1 MNNFNTTNPK
11 LKPEDRTLDQVLRPH
26 SWDEYIGQEKI
37 KTSLKILLEAAKKR
51 SEPIDHLL
59 LYGPA
64 GLGKTTLA
72 YIMAKEMNANI
83 RITSGPAIE
92 KVGDLASILT
102 NLNNGDVLFI
112 DEAHRLNKTVEEILY
127 PAMESRMLHIII
139 GKGPSA
145 RTLQLDL
152 PPFSL
157 IAATTRVGLLS
168 NPLRSRFG
176 VTFRLDFYNI
186 EDIENILKRSA
197 KLMNLS
203 AEPEAL
209 KQIAVSSRYTP
220 RVANRLLKRVRDY
233 AEVEGQGIV
242 NQDITKK
249 ALALLEIDHL
259 GLELTDRRLIEAI
272 IKKFNGGPVGLQA
285 LAAATSEEL
294 DTIED
299 IYEPYLLQIGF
310 LQRTARGR
318 IATKLAYEHL
328 GLKPPT
334 ENQNLL

>member
-139 GKGPSA
+139 GKGLRQGPC
-145 RTLQLDL
+145 
-152 PPFSL
+152 SL
-157 IAATTRVGLLS
+157 ICR
-168 NPLRSRFG
+168 RF
-176 VTFRLDFYNI
+176 
-186 EDIENILKRSA
+186 
-197 KLMNLS
+197 
-203 AEPEAL
+203 P
-209 KQIAVSSRYTP
+209 
-220 RVANRLLKRVRDY
+220 
-233 AEVEGQGIV
+233 
-242 NQDITKK
+242 
-249 ALALLEIDHL
+249 
-259 GLELTDRRLIEAI
+259 
-272 IKKFNGGPVGLQA
+272 
-285 LAAATSEEL
+285 
-294 DTIED
+294 
-299 IYEPYLLQIGF
+299 
-310 LQRTARGR
+310 
-318 IATKLAYEHL
+318 
-328 GLKPPT
+328 
-334 ENQNLL
+334 